1 MFFASD
7 HAPECHVVEK
17 DLLGELYLAWTHR
30 IWGEDFF
37 GERRDLFAKLL
48 A

>member
-7 HAPECHVVEK
+7 HAPECHVVK
-17 DLLGELYLAWTHR
+17 KGLLSELYLAWTHR
-30 IWGEDFF
+30 IWGE
-37 GERRDLFAKLL
+37 ECVLQRRDLFAKLL